1 MKSNEKYVAFLRG
14 INVGGHHTVPM
25 ADLQAELKKIDLK
38 NIATLLNSGNVLFE
52 SDGTNLENTISAH
65 LEKVFGFSIPTI
77 IRESKMIIE
86 MLHEDPFKSI
96 SVTKDIRLYVSYL
109 KNDVNAKI
117 SLPWKSEDMSYQIIK
132 RKGNTVFSVLD
143 LSISKTPEAM
153 KALEKY
159 YGKEITTRN
168 WNTIS
173 QIGKKIISHQH
184 F

>member
-25 ADLQAELKKIDLK
+25 ADLQAELKK
-38 NIATLLNSGNVLFE
+38 
-52 SDGTNLENTISAH
+52 
-65 LEKVFGFSIPTI
+65 
-77 IRESKMIIE
+77 
-86 MLHEDPFKSI
+86 
-96 SVTKDIRLYVSYL
+96 
-109 KNDVNAKI
+109 
-117 SLPWKSEDMSYQIIK
+117 
-132 RKGNTVFSVLD
+132 GNTVFSVLD
-143 LSISKTPEAM
+143 LSISKTPEAV

-184 F
+184 L